1 MVSGGRGHGG
11 DRGDVGGHGCGGD
24 RGDVGGRDDCGG

>member
-1 MVSGGRGHGG
+1 VVVGSQTLMASGGG
-11 DRGDVGGHGCGGD
+11 GGHRGD